1 MLHPFAGLVTENP
14 VCVAL
19 WRRSEINC
27 RAVDTSN
34 IAVLPSA
41 RIIVDVVSSSSL
53 RESLTS
59 MWSPFPVRPPWVVAI
74 SEAIG

>member
-34 IAVLPSA
+34 IAVPLSA
-41 RIIVDVVSSSSL
+41 RVIVNVLSSSSP
-53 RESLTS
+53 RVSLVA
-59 MWSPFPVRPPWVVAI
+59 MWSCFPLPDGFLAD
-74 SEAIG
+74 AKK